1 MWSAVVTVSHMLG
14 LVALPVA
21 VLAILESGQLRRLSV
36 PLVLMV
42 LFVAWG
48 SLSFFWTVD
57 VEATRKLVISWVQNL
72 GMVWLIW
79 ELADRRGRQ
88 LVLMRTYVFGTM
100 VSAGGTIYSYLTG
113 SKVHYQRYT
122 ASGFDPN
129 DLALLLALS
138 LPISFY
144 LTTIHRHSR
153 LVWIYRLQLLAAI
166 FAIGL
171 TGSRG
176 VLIATLV
183 ALAYLPFGS
192 VKMTFRKKCAFLLVG
207 VTAISF
213 TLAFMPEATWKRWRG
228 MGGEL
233 EQGSWS
239 GRKAIW
245 SAGLELVREYPLQGV
260 GAGGFRT
267 ATSSP
272 LVAHN
277 AFLSVLVEE
286 GLVGFALF
294 LLLILSLTLP
304 ALGLP
309 TVERNLWLI
318 LLVTWVVGVSSL
330 TWETKK
336 ATWFLFGLAAAR
348 LADRSVNS
356 GVRVPQPAF
365 VTGTPS
371 T

>member
-1 MWSAVVTVSHMLG
+1 
-14 LVALPVA
+14 
-21 VLAILESGQLRRLSV
+21 
-36 PLVLMV
+36 
-42 LFVAWG
+42 
-48 SLSFFWTVD
+48 
-57 VEATRKLVISWVQNL
+57 
-72 GMVWLIW
+72 
-79 ELADRRGRQ
+79 
-88 LVLMRTYVFGTM
+88 
-100 VSAGGTIYSYLTG
+100 
-113 SKVHYQRYT
+113 
-122 ASGFDPN
+122 
-129 DLALLLALS
+129 
-138 LPISFY
+138 
-144 LTTIHRHSR
+144 
-153 LVWIYRLQLLAAI
+153 
-166 FAIGL
+166 
-171 TGSRG
+171 
-176 VLIATLV
+176 
-183 ALAYLPFGS
+183 
-192 VKMTFRKKCAFLLVG
+192 
-207 VTAISF
+207 
-213 TLAFMPEATWKRWRG
+213 

-245 SAGLELVREYPLQGV
+245 SAGLELVRENPVQGV

-277 AFLSVLVEE
+277 AFLSILVEE

-304 ALGLP
+304 AMGLP